1 LPAATAEITE
11 VAAGTRALLDGLT
24 RTSET
29 NRKSAVGMTV
39 SETTKDAKR
48 LRALV
53 VTPPTP
59 METLPRLFKLAPEVG
74 MTAAV
79 AETPA
84 TDTPR
89 QTRLVQDVEAMLLTD
104 RTEETTDETEGARL
118 VCAASDERSEA
129 ASLGIAVIVVGTGQV
144 PAATTAE
151 VWGSTLAAARETTG
165 ETTAETRGETR
176 GETIGETTTE
186 TTGETTA
193 ETTGETTAETT
204 GETTAETGL
213 LRIAVLEVAVVR
225 IAVVLVGV
233 ARRVTEAPARPRTRG
248 SRRCSSPSRSPWGKA
263 KAVPAKTGHRM
274 IDEVLIVV
282 KWVEWWLSSGNG
294 DLVDVCNRTQRK
306 RWALYIHLSGPDCG
320 SYYWP
325 SRL

>member
-1 LPAATAEITE
+1 MAGVALASSAETALTALERTAVSAAPPAAAETSARIEEMAGSTNDPTAVGRAAALETRDERDAAGSAVARGTPDVKPATADDKAAAPPVEIAETSEAAPPSPASAKDVKSDRAEDAARVLSAATADRREDAAAGALAITSVCAAAEAKDDNADTAEEAATALPAATAEITE

-89 QTRLVQDVEAMLLTD
+89 QTRLVQDVEVMLLTD

-151 VWGSTLAAARETTG
+151 V
-165 ETTAETRGETR
+165 
-176 GETIGETTTE
+176 
-186 TTGETTA
+186 
-193 ETTGETTAETT
+193 
-204 GETTAETGL
+204 
-213 LRIAVLEVAVVR
+213 
-225 IAVVLVGV
+225 
-233 ARRVTEAPARPRTRG
+233 
-248 SRRCSSPSRSPWGKA
+248 
-263 KAVPAKTGHRM
+263 
-274 IDEVLIVV
+274 
-282 KWVEWWLSSGNG
+282 
-294 DLVDVCNRTQRK
+294 
-306 RWALYIHLSGPDCG
+306 
-320 SYYWP
+320 
-325 SRL
+325 